1 MTQPTA
7 PTLADYTHQ
16 ARHLLARLAGG
27 NRRDRIAFAYGYVL
41 AFDAMAA
48 VLPADELTHHRNV
61 AIALHHQ
68 ATEEPR

>member
-1 MTQPTA
+1 MTRPA
-7 PTLADYTHQ
+7 LADYTHQ
-16 ARHLLARLAGG
+16 ARHLLAHLTGG

-41 AFDAMAA
+41 AFDAMATA
-48 VLPADELTHHRNV
+48 LAPDELDHHRNV